1 MWKWRW
7 SVDNNAFN
15 LYKRKNCG
23 LGFSTFLYSSK
34 GFEDHHSSLTAWSD
48 SISISFLHSLFMC
61 ALTYSL
67 NDSSIIT
74 ILGFWFVLIL
84 YFHLNYLILFLPC
97 FCLKIYGFWISCLCS
112 FIGSVWWP
120 KKFRK
125 TKGSGLCILKNPH
138 STKRNGTI
146 VFGKVV
152 QETQKRETQTRTHR
166 R

>member
-1 MWKWRW
+1 MPHCLVRLYLYFLPSFPLYVCTYIFPKW
-7 SVDNNAFN
+7 
-15 LYKRKNCG
+15 
-23 LGFSTFLYSSK
+23 FLY
-34 GFEDHHSSLTAWSD
+34 HYYIRVL
-48 SISISFLHSLFMC
+48 
-61 ALTYSL
+61 
-67 NDSSIIT
+67 
-74 ILGFWFVLIL
+74 FVLIL

-152 QETQKRETQTRTHR
+152 QETQKRETQTCTHR